1 MDNIDLSI
9 IVPVFNV
16 EGYLKRALD
25 SILLQLSSITYE
37 ILLIDD
43 GSSDKSGA
51 ICDEYQS
58 HFPNV
63 FVSHIENNGVAEA
76 RNLGISLS
84 RGNYLYFMDP
94 DDFLSDDFF
103 EQICPNLNGKWD
115 VLCFGYNEIK
125 ENNNTILSCRS
136 HSYQHLGL
144 LKKEEFRNDFID
156 LFKTDMMYN
165 VWSRIYN
172 KEFILKNNIKFPSR
186 PIGEDTLFNFQVYQ
200 HLDNILFIDS
210 TLYNYIAGRIGSA
223 LTEFNPRRIEIQ
235 LDELQAL
242 QKLLEQ
248 FKIEDD
254 TLIQEIKTKIVA
266 SAAFQIS
273 NLSLRVQE
281 KIELLQSLVDNQAFE
296 SIFFGNRN
304 QIIGS
309 YKMLLRRKDI
319 SSSLRK
325 LCIELLTSKKFRTVI
340 FVEKLKM
347 NPILRKIVFK

>member
-25 SILLQLSSITYE
+25 SILLQPSSITYE

-43 GSSDKSGA
+43 GSNDKSGA

-58 HFPNV
+58 NFSNI

-84 RGNYLYFMDP
+84 GGNYLYFMDP
-94 DDFLSDDFF
+94 DDFVSEDFF
-103 EQICPNLNGKWD
+103 EKIFPNLNDKWD

-125 ENNNTILSCRS
+125 ETNNTILSCRS

-144 LKKEEFRNDFID
+144 LKKEEFRNDFIE

-172 KEFILKNNIKFPSR
+172 KEFILKNNIKFPSK

-200 HLDNILFIDS
+200 QLDNILFIDS
-210 TLYNYIAGRIGSA
+210 TLYNYIAGRSGSA
-223 LTEFNPRRIEIQ
+223 LTSYHPKRIEFQ
-235 LDELQAL
+235 LDELQEL
-242 QKLLEQ
+242 HKLLEQ
-248 FKIEDD
+248 FQLEDA
-254 TLIQEIKTKIVA
+254 TLIQEIKTKIIV
-266 SAAFQIS
+266 SATFQIS
-273 NLSLRVQE
+273 NLNMRRKD
-281 KIELLQSLVDNQAFE
+281 KIELLRSIIANKAFYD
-296 SIFFGNRN
+296 IFSGNRN

-309 YKMLLRRKDI
+309 YKTLLRRQDI
-319 SSSLRK
+319 SSFLRR
-325 LCIELLTSKKFRTVI
+325 LCIDLLARKKFSTVI

-347 NPILRKIVFK
+347 NPILRKIAFK

>member
-84 RGNYLYFMDP
+84 RGNNLYFMDP

-210 TLYNYIAGRIGSA
+210 TLYNYIAGRSGSA

-296 SIFFGNRN
+296 SIFLGNRN

-325 LCIELLTSKKFRTVI
+325 LCIDLLTSKKFRTVI

-347 NPILRKIVFK
+347 NPILRKIAFK